1 MTNNYENIEFI
12 SDDVLLRGRFYSGLS
27 SSLLPSIIMTHGTS
41 ATITMGINHYAKKFQ
56 EKGYNVLL
64 YDHEGIGLSEGKPQ
78 LMNPWIQG
86 RGYKNAYNYLKNKN
100 YLHNNKFLFWGES
113 FSGMLVL
120 VVGALIKGVSGIISV
135 TPSCGAEQI
144 KFKNKLE
151 DFNILK
157 NIFFKGKIDDYA
169 YDMIGPIAVVSN
181 DQQKK
186 PSLLVPKEA
195 YNWFMTL
202 GKSKNSKW
210 KNIITRV
217 IPRTEVP
224 FTPQLTASFIK
235 SPTLIISGKEDEIIQ
250 ANLKIQKKVYKAI
263 PSEKKMIEINGG
275 HFGCLYPN
283 SSSFQENI
291 DYQLAFLNK
300 FI

>member
-1 MTNNYENIEFI
+1 MTTNYEDIEFF
-12 SDDVLLRGRFYSGLS
+12 SEDVLLRGRFYLGKGFK
-27 SSLLPSIIMTHGTS
+27 LLPSIIMSHGTS
-41 ATITMGINHYAKKFQ
+41 ATITMGINQYAEKFQ
-56 EKGYNVLL
+56 EKGFNVLL

-78 LMNPWIQG
+78 LINPWIQG

-120 VVGALIKGVSGIISV
+120 VVGAFIKGVSGIISV

-144 KFKNKLE
+144 KFKNKPE
-151 DFNILK
+151 DFNTLK
-157 NIFFKGKIDDYA
+157 GIFFKGKIDDYVN
-169 YDMIGPIAVVSN
+169 DVIGPIAVVSN
-181 DQQKK
+181 DQERK

-202 GKSKNSKW
+202 GNSKNSKW

-235 SPTLIISGKEDEIIQ
+235 SPTLIITGKEDEIIQ
-250 ANLKIQKKVYKAI
+250 ANLKIQKEVYKDI
-263 PSEKKMIEINGG
+263 PSEKKMFEISGG

-283 SSSFQENI
+283 SISFQENI
-291 DYQLAFLNK
+291 DYQLSFLNK

>member
-1 MTNNYENIEFI
+1 MTTNYEDIKFFSEDI
-12 SDDVLLRGRFYSGLS
+12 LLRGRFYLGKGSK
-27 SSLLPSIIMTHGTS
+27 LLPSIIMSHGTS
-41 ATITMGINHYAKKFQ
+41 ATITMGINKYAEKFQ
-56 EKGYNVLL
+56 EKGFNVLL

-86 RGYKNAYNYLKNKN
+86 RGYNSALNYLKNKN
-100 YLHNNKFLFWGES
+100 YLHNNKFIFWGES

-120 VVGALIKGVSGIISV
+120 VVGAFIKDVSGIISV

>member
-1 MTNNYENIEFI
+1 MKTNYEDIEFF
-12 SDDVLLRGRFYSGLS
+12 SENVLLRGRFYLGQGSKLS
-27 SSLLPSIIMTHGTS
+27 PSIIMSHGTS
-41 ATITMGINHYAKKFQ
+41 ATITMGINQYAEKFQ
-56 EKGYNVLL
+56 EKGFNVLL

-144 KFKNKLE
+144 KFKNRLE
-151 DFNILK
+151 GFNTLK
-157 NIFFKGKIDDYA
+157 NIFFKGNLDDYSN
-169 YDMIGPIAVVSN
+169 DIIGPIAVVSN
-181 DQQKK
+181 NQEK

-195 YNWFMTL
+195 YDWFMAL

-217 IPRTEVP
+217 VPRTEVP
-224 FTPQLTASFIK
+224 FTPQLTASFIN
-235 SPTLIISGKEDEIIQ
+235 SPTLIITGKNDEIIQ
-250 ANLKIQKKVYKAI
+250 ANLKVQKEVYKDI
-263 PSEKKMIEINGG
+263 PSEKKLIEINGG
-275 HFGCLYPN
+275 HFGCLYPE
-283 SSSFQENI
+283 SSCFQENI
-291 DYQLAFLNK
+291 NFQLSFLNK
-300 FI
+300 FK

>member
-1 MTNNYENIEFI
+1 MINTYEDIEFF
-12 SDDVLLRGRFYSGLS
+12 SDDILLRGRLYLGLG
-27 SSLLPSIIMTHGTS
+27 SSLLPSIIMAHGTS
-41 ATITMGINHYAKKFQ
+41 ATITMGINHYAEKFQ
-56 EKGYNVLL
+56 EKGFNVLL
-64 YDHEGIGLSEGKPQ
+64 YDHEGIGLSDGKPQ
-78 LMNPWIQG
+78 LINPWTQG

-100 YLHNNKFLFWGES
+100 YLHNNKFLLWGES

-120 VVGALIKGVSGIISV
+120 VVGALIKDISGIISV
-135 TPSCGAEQI
+135 TPSCGTEQI

-151 DFNILK
+151 GFNTLK
-157 NIFFKGKIDDYA
+157 DIFFKGKLYDYSN
-169 YDMIGPIAVVSN
+169 DVIGPIAVVSN
-181 DQQKK
+181 NQERK
-186 PSLLVPKEA
+186 PSLLEPKEA
-195 YNWFMTL
+195 YDWFMAL

-235 SPTLIISGKEDEIIQ
+235 SPTLIITGKEDEIIQ
-250 ANLKIQKKVYKAI
+250 ANLKIQKEVYKHI
-263 PSEKKMIEINGG
+263 PSEKKMFEISGG

-283 SSSFQENI
+283 SISFQENI
-291 DYQLAFLNK
+291 DCQLSFLNK

>member
-12 SDDVLLRGRFYSGLS
+12 SDDVLLRGRFYSGLG

-64 YDHEGIGLSEGKPQ
+64 YDHEGIGLSEGNPQ

-250 ANLKIQKKVYKAI
+250 ANLKIQKEVYKDI
-263 PSEKKMIEINGG
+263 PSEKKMFEISGG

-283 SSSFQENI
+283 SISFQENI
-291 DYQLAFLNK
+291 NYQLSFLNK

>member
-12 SDDVLLRGRFYSGLS
+12 SDDVLLRGRFYSGLG

-78 LMNPWIQG
+78 LMNPWTQG